1 MESLNRDMIKM
12 IYFDLD
18 HTLWDFENNS
28 KSALRLVYNNYRNLL
43 NSINTE
49 AFISTYQKINT
60 QLWDSYRKKEISQ
73 EELKL
78 LRFDLTLKTLG
89 IEYNESLIQEIND
102 VYLDTLSKQEMLI
115 NGAKDVLEYLCGKY
129 KLGILT
135 NGFRKTQLAKLNSSG
150 IDKYFK
156 ILVSSEDI
164 GFPKPDEKIFSYAQ
178 KVSGYPK
185 EKIAYIGDD
194 LENDILPA
202 IKFGMQAIWFKN
214 NNSFI
219 SNLPIKDNIVVI
231 DHLSE
236 LKDIF

>member
-1 MESLNRDMIKM
+1 MIKM

-102 VYLDTLSKQEMLI
+102 VYLDYIIKTRNAYKWSKR
-115 NGAKDVLEYLCGKY
+115 C
-129 KLGILT
+129 
-135 NGFRKTQLAKLNSSG
+135 FR
-150 IDKYFK
+150 
-156 ILVSSEDI
+156 
-164 GFPKPDEKIFSYAQ
+164 
-178 KVSGYPK
+178 
-185 EKIAYIGDD
+185 
-194 LENDILPA
+194 
-202 IKFGMQAIWFKN
+202 
-214 NNSFI
+214 I
-219 SNLPIKDNIVVI
+219 SLW
-231 DHLSE
+231 
-236 LKDIF
+236 

>member
-60 QLWDSYRKKEISQ
+60 QLWDLYRKKEISQ

-78 LRFDLTLKTLG
+78 LRFDLTLKALG

-115 NGAKDVLEYLCGKY
+115 NSKRCFRIS
-129 KLGILT
+129 LG
-135 NGFRKTQLAKLNSSG
+135 
-150 IDKYFK
+150 
-156 ILVSSEDI
+156 
-164 GFPKPDEKIFSYAQ
+164 
-178 KVSGYPK
+178 
-185 EKIAYIGDD
+185 
-194 LENDILPA
+194 
-202 IKFGMQAIWFKN
+202 
-214 NNSFI
+214 
-219 SNLPIKDNIVVI
+219 
-231 DHLSE
+231 
-236 LKDIF
+236 

>member
-1 MESLNRDMIKM
+1 
-12 IYFDLD
+12 
-18 HTLWDFENNS
+18 
-28 KSALRLVYNNYRNLL
+28 
-43 NSINTE
+43 
-49 AFISTYQKINT
+49 
-60 QLWDSYRKKEISQ
+60 
-73 EELKL
+73 
-78 LRFDLTLKTLG
+78 
-89 IEYNESLIQEIND
+89 
-102 VYLDTLSKQEMLI
+102 MLI

-202 IKFGMQAIWFKN
+202 IKFGMHAIWFKN

-219 SNLPIKDNIVVI
+219 SNLPIKDNIVDNRSFI
-231 DHLSE
+231 RIKRHILNLLQIINSF
-236 LKDIF
+236 LNYTNIFPRY